1 MPGATAV
8 QQGYETM
15 ITAGITLFSDSPP
28 PPRMQDIVGQIAPR
42 PVFIIWAPHG
52 VDTEALNPGY
62 FKAAGEPKT
71 LWAIPESKH
80 VGGLA
85 ARPAEYERRVIG
97 FFDDALAS
105 QSR

>member
-1 MPGATAV
+1 GF
-8 QQGYETM
+8 ETM

-28 PPRMQDIVGQIAPR
+28 PPLMHDIIGRIAPR
-42 PVFIIWAPHG
+42 PVFIIWAPCG

-85 ARPAEYERRVIG
+85 ARPAEYERARDQVLRRR
-97 FFDDALAS
+97 AAVM
-105 QSR
+105 SRPP